1 MPYTM
6 TDPNGPL
13 FPLSFVCPDISS
25 KLRPDYVL
33 RPLQLSDY
41 QAGVLEVLKD
51 LTTVGDISEERF
63 NEQFEYMRARQ
74 GEYFVV
80 IIEKIATGNVVGV
93 GTLLVERKFI
103 HECGLVGHIEDIAVA
118 KSEQGKKLGIKI
130 ISALDFIGKKIG
142 CYKNILDCSPHNEQ
156 FYVKCGYSNAGF
168 EMTKRFD
175 K

>member
-1 MPYTM
+1 M
-6 TDPNGPL
+6 TDMSAPL
-13 FPLSFVCPDISS
+13 FPTSFICPDISS
-25 KLRPDYVL
+25 KLAPVYSL

-41 QAGVLEVLKD
+41 KAGFLDVLKD
-51 LTTVGDISEERF
+51 LTTVGDITEERF
-63 NEQFEYMRARQ
+63 TEQFEYMRARQ
-74 GEYFVV
+74 GEYFVIV
-80 IIEKIATGNVVGV
+80 IEKVATGEVVGV

-130 ISALDFIGKKIG
+130 IGALDFIGKKIG

-175 K
+175 KS

>member
-1 MPYTM
+1 MIDM
-6 TDPNGPL
+6 SAPL
-13 FPLSFVCPDISS
+13 FPTSFICPDISS
-25 KLRPDYVL
+25 NLAPDYTL

-41 QAGVLEVLKD
+41 KAGCLDVLRD
-51 LTTVGDISEERF
+51 LTTVGDITEERF
-63 NEQFEYMRARQ
+63 TEQVEYMRARQ
-74 GEYFVV
+74 GEYFVIV
-80 IIEKIATGNVVGV
+80 IEKIATGKVVGI

-130 ISALDFIGKKIG
+130 IGALDFIGKKTG

-175 K
+175 KP

>member
-1 MPYTM
+1 M
-6 TDPNGPL
+6 TDANTAL
-13 FPLSFVCPDISS
+13 FPTSFICPDISS
-25 KLRPDYVL
+25 QLGQDYIL

-41 QAGVLEVLKD
+41 RAGVLEVLKD
-51 LTTVGDISEERF
+51 LTTIGDISEERF
-63 NEQFEYMRARQ
+63 TEQFEFLRARQ
-74 GEYFVV
+74 GEYFIIV
-80 IIEKIATGNVVGV
+80 IEKAATGRVVGV

-118 KSEQGKKLGIKI
+118 KSEQGKRLGIKI
-130 ISALDFIGKKIG
+130 IGALDFIGQRAG